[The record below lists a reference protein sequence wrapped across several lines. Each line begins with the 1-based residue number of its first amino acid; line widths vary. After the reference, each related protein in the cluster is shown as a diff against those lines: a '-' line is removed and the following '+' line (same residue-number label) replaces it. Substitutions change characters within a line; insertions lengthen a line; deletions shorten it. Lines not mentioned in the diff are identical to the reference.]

1 MSLIHALKGE
11 FEAAIH
17 VGAHI
22 GQDYMYEVINSNEN
36 PRPVPANSSP
46 VLLYHG
52 YLVTHR
58 CMAGLAKHLNRN
70 GFTPFVREYAYWDD
84 LEAVVKRRSGKLIE
98 FCERTG
104 RKVDLVGHSLG
115 GLIALRKAQEN
126 PDLVDNVIMLG
137 SPIQG
142 TYMAYVAAPLHQSCR
157 QMVPGN
163 DFLKM
168 IEEKGFPSSVDF
180 HAIAT
185 PYDEMARPMQTSLL
199 PEDIF
204 PNVNNHIVMGVGH
217 SGLIGPRCY
226 SLVNDILKDKR

>member
-1 MSLIHALKGE
+1 MTLLGALKGE
-11 FEAAIH
+11 LEAAIH

-22 GQDYMYEVINSNEN
+22 GQDYFYEVINSNN
-36 PRPVPANSSP
+36 GAKQVPADSSP

-58 CMAGLAKHLNRN
+58 CMAGLAKSLHKS

-126 PDLVDNVIMLG
+126 PELVNKVIMLG

-142 TYMAYVAAPLHQSCR
+142 TYMAYFAAPLHKSCR

-163 DFLKM
+163 DFLRM
-168 IEEKGFPSSVDF
+168 IHEKGFPSNVEF
-180 HAIAT
+180 HAVAT

-199 PEDIF
+199 PEDKYD
-204 PNVNNHIVMGVGH
+204 NVDNHIVMGVGH
-217 SGLIGPRCY
+217 LGLIGPRCY
-226 SLVNDILKDKR
+226 KLVTEILKG